1 MLRGERVV
9 LRTMERSDLPRLHEL
24 GANVEL
30 QMLGGSAWNPIPLA
44 AFEKEFDKHVE
55 DEDKAEF
62 VIEVEGKVIGDIGL
76 HHWRNRR
83 AGTASMGVGI
93 FDPEYIGKGYGREA
107 IGLLLDWAFRIHNY
121 HRVGLE
127 TLATNERAIRCY
139 RACGFVEE
147 GRLRQ
152 HDYSDGAYVDVV
164 VMGILRDEWE
174 AARASRG

>member
-9 LRTMERSDLPRLHEL
+9 LRTMERSDLPRLHAL

-62 VIEVEGKVIGDIGL
+62 VIEVDGKVIGDIGL

-83 AGTASMGVGI
+83 AGTASMGVAI
-93 FDPEYIGKGYGREA
+93 SDPEYVGKGYGREA
-107 IGLLLDWAFRIHNY
+107 IGLLLDWAFRINNY
-121 HRVGLE
+121 HRIGLE

-139 RACGFVEE
+139 RACGFIEE

-152 HDYSDGAYVDVV
+152 HDYSDGARVDVV
-164 VMGILRDEWE
+164 VMGLLRDEWE
-174 AARASRG
+174 VAHTGRR